1 MGYSGCFPLG
11 KPAATQPTVHAAC
24 FRVSLIQQTTAN
36 SDTDCR
42 IFNVHTD
49 VTACDCTQGCTDT
62 VRESALKVG
71 SGRKIPSRTGESNL
85 PQRRAGPELYPLS
98 YIPTLGALRL
108 NSPSKTIQERRK
120 TFDLDIHLDPDS
132 NHSSKRSPLHINT
145 GNLPQQ
151 HVVNSHDH

>member
-1 MGYSGCFPLG
+1 MDYG
-11 KPAATQPTVHAAC
+11 
-24 FRVSLIQQTTAN
+24 
-36 SDTDCR
+36 
-42 IFNVHTD
+42 IFNVRKA
-49 VTACDCTQGCTDT
+49 VNARVCTQGCTDT

-71 SGRKIPSRTGESNL
+71 SGRKISSRTRESNL